1 MKKNIKFLLPVL
13 AASLLLAMSSVS
25 CASNVKGKTFKHEKE
40 DMTISFTTK
49 SDFVF
54 KVKGVETTK
63 GTYKVAKKVITCKF
77 TLKHPQTGEIT
88 CKFTTKHTH
97 KHGRCFRVNINSILS
112 MQKR

>member
-13 AASLLLAMSSVS
+13 VASLLLAMSSIS

-54 KVKGVETTK
+54 KAEGVETAK

-77 TLKHPQTGEIT
+77 TFKHPQTGEIISEES
-88 CKFTTKHTH
+88 KFDI
-97 KHGRCFRVNINSILS
+97 INAKKI
-112 MQKR
+112 KDEDGDIWNKV